1 MRELKTSHI
10 NKITYDFFKAVSVAD
25 ALVYFFIGLG
35 VGSLLL
41 AVFA

>member
-1 MRELKTSHI
+1 MKTNHNDKS
-10 NKITYDFFKAVSVAD
+10 NYEYFKAVSVAD